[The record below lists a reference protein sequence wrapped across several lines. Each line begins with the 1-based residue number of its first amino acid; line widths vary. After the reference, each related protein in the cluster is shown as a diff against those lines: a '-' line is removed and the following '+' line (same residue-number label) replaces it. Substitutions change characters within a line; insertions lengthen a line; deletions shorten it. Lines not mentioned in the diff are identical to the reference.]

1 MMNEHR
7 KFVEDQRLERTKA
20 ALLKNR
26 MEAYIVQTAAEVAPL
41 VESLVEPGSVV
52 SNGGSATFG
61 QCGLYD
67 LFRGGNYEYLDR
79 DAAPPEEKPDIARRA
94 FLADWYIASANA
106 VAETGEIVQMDG
118 NGNRVAAI
126 CFGPKNVI
134 LIAGRN
140 KIAPDLAAARARVQQ
155 TASPANNHRFSSANP
170 CATTGKCVDC
180 AAPGRICSQELILHQ
195 QLNAGRIRVILVN
208 EDLGF

>member
-1 MMNEHR
+1 MMNENR
-7 KFVEDQRLERTKA
+7 KFVENMRLERTKS
-20 ALLKNR
+20 ALIKNR
-26 MEAYIVQTAAEVAPL
+26 MEAWVVESAADVAPL
-41 VESLVEPGSVV
+41 VKSLVAPGSVV

-61 QCGLYD
+61 QCGLYEV
-67 LFRGGNYEYLDR
+67 FRGGDFDYLDR
-79 DAAPPEEKPDIARRA
+79 DAVPPEEKPDIARKA

-126 CFGPKNVI
+126 AFGPKNVI

-140 KIAPDLAAARARVQQ
+140 KIAPDLKAARARVQQ
-155 TASPANNHRFSSANP
+155 TASPANAHRFSAATP
-170 CATTGKCVDC
+170 CATTGQCVDC
-180 AAPGRICSQELILHQ
+180 AAPARICSQELILHQ
-195 QLNAGRIRVILVN
+195 QLTAGRIHVILVN